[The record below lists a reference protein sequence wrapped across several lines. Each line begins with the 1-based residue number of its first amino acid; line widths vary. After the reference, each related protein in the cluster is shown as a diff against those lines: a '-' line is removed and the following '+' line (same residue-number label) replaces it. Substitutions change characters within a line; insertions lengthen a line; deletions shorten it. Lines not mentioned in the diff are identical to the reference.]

1 MQKISIHAPRTG
13 SDVGADV
20 LFHPAFRI
28 SIHAPRTGSDA
39 AQQLHRLFF
48 IQFQSTLPARGA
60 TLRETLIDGGVI
72 KFQSTLPAR
81 GATILIG
88 LLSSAWYFNP
98 RSPHG
103 ERLASDADV
112 RHFAHIS
119 IHAPR
124 TGSDRRVAYTIN
136 RQTGISIHAPH
147 TGSDNLRVAR
157 EAVERHD
164 FNPRSPHGE
173 RRAPPM
179 TSVSP
184 PSVFQ
189 STLPARG
196 ATDASHSSM
205 RRFRFQSTLP
215 ARGATGAR
223 LDSAEV
229 VGISIHAPRTGS
241 DVFGV
246 GHTCRHGVFQSTLP
260 ARGATCIFPALCLH
274 FPFQSTLPAR
284 GATLFRALRR
294 AHIVISI
301 HAPRTGSDVPPAGR
315 AGIVNHISIH
325 APRTGSDPNAPA
337 KLPTAPISIHAP
349 RTGSDARR
357 LFGFAAAAIS
367 IHAPR
372 TGSDQGYRRAWRRVQ
387 ANFNPR
393 SPHGERLRR
402 NCLR

>member
-1 MQKISIHAPRTG
+1 MGRTCFSIQRSA
-13 SDVGADV
+13 
-20 LFHPAFRI
+20 
-28 SIHAPRTGSDA
+28 
-39 AQQLHRLFF
+39 
-48 IQFQSTLPARGA
+48 FQSTLPARGA

-136 RQTGISIHAPH
+136 RQTGISIHAPR

-215 ARGATGAR
+215 ARGATFHCSPSTGGLIYFNPRSPHGERPELVSIPRR
-223 LDSAEV
+223 LS
-229 VGISIHAPRTGS
+229 
-241 DVFGV
+241 
-246 GHTCRHGVFQSTLP
+246 VFQSTLP
-260 ARGATCIFPALCLH
+260 ARGAT
-274 FPFQSTLPAR
+274 T
-284 GATLFRALRR
+284 
-294 AHIVISI
+294 AHKSG
-301 HAPRTGSDVPPAGR
+301 PSLSR
-315 AGIVNHISIH
+315 
-325 APRTGSDPNAPA
+325 
-337 KLPTAPISIHAP
+337 
-349 RTGSDARR
+349 
-357 LFGFAAAAIS
+357 
-367 IHAPR
+367 
-372 TGSDQGYRRAWRRVQ
+372 
-387 ANFNPR
+387 NFNPR
-393 SPHGERLRR
+393 SPHGERRCRR
-402 NCLR
+402 RTTPLPQYFNPRSPHGERRVKPGGFP